1 MKKAVVALMLGA
13 MLSLF
18 SLTVIL
24 PLGTDSVNG
33 MGNPSILS
41 DWPRPDDEG

>member
-1 MKKAVVALMLGA
+1 MKKAVVVLTLGA

-18 SLTVIL
+18 SLTVIF
-24 PLGTDSVNG
+24 PLGTDSVNPG
-33 MGNPSILS
+33 VPSILS